1 MTSAQLSASTT
12 EIIDRHYDNLA
23 DNYDLFLKY
32 SPDFVRKLT
41 HKMIEKLQLREDDC
55 LVDLGGGT
63 GLYALD
69 ILEQVRLRHPVL
81 LVDYSGAMLARAPAD
96 PRLRTLELGGLEF
109 ACRDGR
115 YDKILIKETV
125 HHIADRARLFAELHE
140 RLSPGG
146 RLLLV
151 HIPPQIDYPLFRA
164 ALERSLRWHADPDE
178 LVRHL
183 EAAGFTVERETFVY
197 PHVLPKEVYFRMVR
211 GRYMSLLSSFTD
223 PEFED
228 GIAEMAAAHA
238 GREVLEFA
246 DRFDVITGIKA

>member
-1 MTSAQLSASTT
+1 MTSVQLSAATT

-32 SPDFVRKLT
+32 SPDFIRRLT
-41 HKMIEKLQLREDDC
+41 RKMIERLQLREDDR

-63 GLYALD
+63 GIYALD
-69 ILEQVRLRHPVL
+69 MLEQVPLRQPVL

-96 PRLRTLELGGLEF
+96 SRLEPLEMGGLEF
-109 ACRDGR
+109 ACREGR

-125 HHIADRARLFAELHE
+125 HHIEDRARLFAELHE

-151 HIPPQIDYPLFRA
+151 HIPPRIDYPLFRA
-164 ALERSLRWHADPDE
+164 AIKRSLGWHADPDQ

-183 EAAGFTVERETFVY
+183 EASGFAVERETFVY
-197 PHVLPKEVYFRMVR
+197 CHRLPKEVYFRMVR
-211 GRYMSLLSSFTD
+211 GRYMSLISSFSD
-223 PEFED
+223 RELEE
-228 GIAEMAAAHA
+228 GLEEMTATHA
-238 GREVLEFA
+238 GREVLEFE

>member
-1 MTSAQLSASTT
+1 MSSVQLAPSTS

-32 SPDFVRKLT
+32 SPDFTRRLT
-41 HKMIEKLQLREDDC
+41 RKMIEKLQLREDDR

-63 GLYALD
+63 GIYAVD
-69 ILEQVRLRHPVL
+69 ILEQVPLRQPVL
-81 LVDYSGAMLARAPAD
+81 LVDYSGAMLARAPDD
-96 PRLRTLELGGLEF
+96 PRLEPLEMGGLEF
-109 ACRDGR
+109 ACREGR

-125 HHIADRARLFAELHE
+125 HHIEDRARLFAELHE

-164 ALERSLRWHADPDE
+164 AIERSLGWHADPDQ

-183 EAAGFTVERETFVY
+183 EASGFAVEREMFTY
-197 PHVLPKEVYFRMVR
+197 RHRLPKEVYFRMVR
-211 GRYMSLLSSFTD
+211 ARYMSLISSFSD
-223 PEFED
+223 RELEE
-228 GIAEMAAAHA
+228 GLAEMAATHA
-238 GREVLEFA
+238 GREVLEFD
-246 DRFDVITGIKA
+246 DRFDMITGIKA